1 MRTLNQSFEKKDM
14 LSDTYVTFTALWANS
29 ADDKMIHFL
38 ISSHRIGSDISCKLS
53 PQETICMK
61 DQSLVSGKDKNQI
74 SKCRLPINITQHAKS
89 FCPYTCS
96 IFPHLYKVIKYSM
109 TTLSI
114 SKMLRSSQRFLT
126 LNVVFSSCARAYM
139 YYMY

>member
-38 ISSHRIGSDISCKLS
+38 ISSHRIGLNISCKLS
-53 PQETICMK
+53 PQEIICMK
-61 DQSLVSGKDKNQI
+61 YQSLVSGKDKNHI
-74 SKCRLPINITQHAKS
+74 SKCRLLIIITQHAKS
-89 FCPYTCS
+89 FCPFSCS
-96 IFPHLYKVIKYSM
+96 IFSHLYKVIKYSM
-109 TTLSI
+109 TILSI
-114 SKMLRSSQRFLT
+114 SKMLCSSQRFLT
-126 LNVVFSSCARAYM
+126 LNVVFSPCVRAYM